1 MERKSKVPYE
11 LKILSV
17 EKYIKGN
24 KSASQL
30 ARTLGI
36 SVEQFRIWV
45 LKYNVSGA
53 EGLKTHSKNKYD
65 SLEVKH
71 SAVNDYISG
80 KGSLYD
86 ICSKYNISSHS
97 VLQGWILKYNN
108 SHNKWKSHNTKENKI
123 MTKCRKTTYN
133 ERVEIVAF
141 CIENNDNYQLTSN
154 KYKVSYQ
161 QVYTWVRKYK
171 ENGYESLRD
180 NRGKRKNID
189 QMSETEKLNAQI
201 RLLEAKNKQLEMEI
215 KTIACEIIKVY
226 KEVQG
231 IYGYRRIKMNINRN
245 LNTKYNHK
253 RIYRLMKSLN
263 LKSVIR
269 KKRKNYVKS
278 TPQITAENILNRDFS
293 AATTNEKWLTDL
305 TEFKLTNGTKAYLS
319 TIIDLYDNSIVSYVV
334 GHSNN
339 NKLVFDTLDI
349 AVANNPTAKPIF
361 HSDRGYQYTSKNFKA
376 KLDKISATQSMSYV
390 GRCIDNGPIEWF
402 WELLNLKCII

>member
-1 MERKSKVPYE
+1 MGRKSKVPYE

-53 EGLKTHSKNKYD
+53 EGLKTHSKNKYYC
-65 SLEVKH
+65 LEVKN

-123 MTKCRKTTYN
+123 MTKGRKTTYN

-171 ENGYESLRD
+171 TDGQDSLID
-180 NRGKRKNID
+180 SRGKSKTFNE
-189 QMSETEKLNAQI
+189 MSDSQRLMAQI
-201 RLLEAKNKQLEMEI
+201 KLLEAQNKRLEMENDFL
-215 KTIACEIIKVY
+215 KKLEEI
-226 KEVQG
+226 E
-231 IYGYRRIKMNINRN
+231 RRR
-245 LNTKYNHK
+245 
-253 RIYRLMKSLN
+253 
-263 LKSVIR
+263 
-269 KKRKNYVKS
+269 
-278 TPQITAENILNRDFS
+278 
-293 AATTNEKWLTDL
+293 
-305 TEFKLTNGTKAYLS
+305 
-319 TIIDLYDNSIVSYVV
+319 
-334 GHSNN
+334 
-339 NKLVFDTLDI
+339 
-349 AVANNPTAKPIF
+349 
-361 HSDRGYQYTSKNFKA
+361 
-376 KLDKISATQSMSYV
+376 
-390 GRCIDNGPIEWF
+390 
-402 WELLNLKCII
+402 